1 MTKGQESRPR
11 GDRVPALAGF
21 GVAAVGLVNVLSALT
36 PDIPARAQLLLALEP
51 VSALP
56 IFHVLALPVG
66 VLLVVVA
73 RSLGRRRRRAWQA
86 AVGLLAMLGALD
98 LLKGLDVEEAVLSIT
113 ACGLLVWSRGAFYV
127 RHDRN
132 GLRAAAG
139 ALAFVVAGA
148 LAAAA
153 AVWAAAVPVDP
164 GFGDVVRGTLGTF
177 AGVPGPIAL
186 RDGTAL
192 LPLLLVTMAIVAAA
206 AIVLRPLRSTP
217 PASAAA
223 RQDARRVVLEHGR
236 DTLAYFKLRADAQH
250 FFSADGAAFVA
261 YRIES
266 GVLLVSGDPVGPPEA
281 LPGLLRELAAFAEVR
296 DLRLGA
302 VGASE
307 GALALWR
314 ELGLRGLRIGD
325 EAMIDT
331 AGFSVEGRRIRK
343 VRQSVTR
350 LERSGFTV
358 EVARVSELPEPALAE
373 LELVSERWLRGAAER
388 GFSMALD
395 SLRAGD
401 TTVVVARDG
410 AGAARG
416 FLHFVPSADDATLS
430 LSAMRRDPATPNGL
444 TEFLIVRAIETLR
457 EQGVAT
463 LSLNF
468 AAFARVLHSPRGPLE
483 RLLGRLL
490 TVGDRFFQI
499 ERLYRFNA
507 KFGPRWEPRYLVYES
522 SLAFVRTGLA
532 TLWTE
537 GQLPRPRLVRRGRH
551 TL

>member
-1 MTKGQESRPR
+1 M
-11 GDRVPALAGF
+11 PALAGL
-21 GVAAVGLVNVLSALT
+21 GVAVVGLVNVLSALT
-36 PDIPARAQLLLALEP
+36 PNIPARAQLLLSLEP

-56 IFHVLALPVG
+56 IFHALALPAG
-66 VLLVVVA
+66 VLLIVVA

-86 AVGLLAMLGALD
+86 AVGLLAVIAALD
-98 LLKGLDVEEAVLSIT
+98 LLKGLDVEEAALSVA

-132 GLRAAAG
+132 GLRAARG
-139 ALAFVVAGA
+139 ALGFVVAGA
-148 LAAAA
+148 FATAG
-153 AVWAAAVPVDP
+153 AVWAAAVPADP
-164 GFGDVVRGTLGTF
+164 GFGDVVRGTLATF
-177 AGVPGPIAL
+177 AGVPGPIAF

-192 LPLLLVTMAIVAAA
+192 LPLLLAAVAIATAA
-206 AIVLRPLRSTP
+206 AIVLRPLRSAP
-217 PASAAA
+217 PSSVAA
-223 RQDARRVVLEHGR
+223 RRDARRVVLEYGS

-266 GVLLVSGDPVGPPEA
+266 GVLLVSGDPVGPRDA

-314 ELGLRGLRIGD
+314 ALGLRALRIGD

-331 AGFSVEGRRIRK
+331 VGFSVEGRRIRK
-343 VRQSVTR
+343 VRQSVAR
-350 LERSGFTV
+350 LERSGFSV
-358 EVARVSELPEPALAE
+358 DVARVSELPESALAE
-373 LELVSERWLRGAAER
+373 LELVSDRWLRGSAER

-410 AGAARG
+410 AGAVRA
-416 FLHFVPSADDATLS
+416 FLHFVPSADDSTLS

-444 TEFLIVRAIETLR
+444 TEYLIVRAIEMLR
-457 EQGVAT
+457 GQGVTT

-468 AAFARVLHSPRGPLE
+468 AAFARVLHSPRGALE
-483 RLLGRLL
+483 RLLRRVL

-499 ERLYRFNA
+499 ERLYSFNE

-522 SLAFVRTGLA
+522 SRAFVRTGLA

-537 GQLPRPRLVRRGRH
+537 GQLPRLRLVRRDPH

>member
-1 MTKGQESRPR
+1 MAKRRESRPR
-11 GDRVPALAGF
+11 GDCVPALAGL
-21 GVAAVGLVNVLSALT
+21 GVAAVGLVNILSALT
-36 PDIPARAQLLLALEP
+36 PDIPARAQLLLTIEP
-51 VSALP
+51 VRALP
-56 IFHVLALPVG
+56 IFHVLALPAG

-73 RSLGRRRRRAWQA
+73 RSLGRRRRRAWRA
-86 AVGLLAMLGALD
+86 AVGLLAALGALD
-98 LLKGLDVEEAVLSIT
+98 LLKGLDVEEAALSFT
-113 ACGLLVWSRGAFYV
+113 ACGLLVWSGSAFYV
-127 RHDRN
+127 RHDRD
-132 GLRAAAG
+132 GLRAGLG
-139 ALAFVVAGA
+139 ALALVGAGI
-148 LAAAA
+148 LAAAG

-164 GFGDVVRGTLGTF
+164 GFGDVVRGTLAAL
-177 AGVPGPIAL
+177 AGAPGPIVL
-186 RDGTAL
+186 REDTAL
-192 LPLLLVTMAIVAAA
+192 LPLLLATAAIAAA
-206 AIVLRPLRSTP
+206 AGLVLRPLRSAP
-217 PASAAA
+217 PPSAAA
-223 RQDARRVVLEHGR
+223 RQDARRVVLEYGR

-266 GVLLVSGDPVGPPEA
+266 GVLLVSGDPVGPREA

-302 VGASE
+302 VGASQD
-307 GALALWR
+307 ALALWHS
-314 ELGLRGLRIGD
+314 LGLRALWIGD

-350 LERSGFTV
+350 LERSGYTAETV
-358 EVARVSELPEPALAE
+358 RVSGLPETALVE

-410 AGAARG
+410 EGTARG
-416 FLHFVPSADDATLS
+416 FLHFVPNADDATLS

-444 TEFLIVRAIETLR
+444 TEFLVVRAIEALR

-468 AAFARVLHSPRGPLE
+468 AAFARVLHNPRGPLE
-483 RLLGRLL
+483 RLLGLL
-490 TVGDRFFQI
+490 LGAGDRFFQI

-507 KFGPRWEPRYLVYES
+507 KFGPHWEPRYLVYEG

-537 GQLPRPRLVRRGRH
+537 GQLPRLHLLRRGRQSH
-551 TL
+551 